1 VTATHTT
8 NETDI
13 SLYVGDGEENTGIG
27 YTSGI
32 FLRDGLLSVS
42 MFDEDDLES
51 IRESAA
57 DWETERLDPVLDAY
71 GERQDRFATVS
82 NMEVDRL
89 YTPNDIED
97 IDYGEDLGFPGEPPF
112 TRGIYPTMHR
122 GRTWTMRQFAGF
134 GTPDETN
141 ERFHYLIEEGQT
153 GLSTAF
159 DMPTLMGIDSDHKM
173 SRGEVG
179 KEGVAVDTLR
189 DMEILFDGIDL
200 GEVSTSFTINPSAA
214 VIYAMYIA
222 LADQQGVPREEV
234 RGTLQN
240 DMFKEFIAQKEWVV
254 PPEPSLRI
262 VTDIIEFSVEN
273 TPKFKPVSIS
283 GYHIREAGSTAIQEL
298 AFTLAD
304 GMAYVE
310 DCLDRGMDIDEFGP
324 TLSFFFN
331 SHNSLFEEVAKF
343 RAARRIWG
351 RVMDEWYGAETDEA
365 RMLKFHTQTAGQSLT
380 AQQPLNNVARVTIQA
395 LAAVLGGTQ
404 SLHTNSY
411 DEALAL
417 PSEQAVRVALRTQQ
431 IIADESGAA
440 DIIDPLGG
448 SFAVESLTNEVE
460 REAMDYIT
468 EIKEMGDGSMREG
481 VLAGIN
487 DGFFQREIQDA
498 AYEYQERVEREEET
512 VVGVNKYE
520 IEEDTQPDLLQVD
533 KEVEERQ
540 KERLK
545 SVKAERDDA
554 AVEEA
559 LERIDE
565 AARNGDNVMPA
576 IIDAVKAYAT
586 MGEIMGVFEEYYG
599 SYRETVNVA

>member
-1 VTATHTT
+1 
-8 NETDI
+8 
-13 SLYVGDGEENTGIG
+13 
-27 YTSGI
+27 
-32 FLRDGLLSVS
+32 
-42 MFDEDDLES
+42 MFDESELAE
-51 IRESAA
+51 IRDSRGE
-57 DWETERLDPVLDAY
+57 WEEQRLDPVLDAY

-89 YTPNDIED
+89 YTPDDIAD
-97 IDYGEDLGFPGEPPF
+97 IDVDEDLGFPGEPPF
-112 TRGIYPTMHR
+112 TRGVYPTMYR

-134 GTPDETN
+134 GTAEETN
-141 ERFHYLIEEGQT
+141 ERFHYLTEEGQT

-159 DMPTLMGIDSDHKM
+159 DMPTLMGIDSDDRM
-173 SRGEVG
+173 ANGEVG

-200 GEVSTSFTINPSAA
+200 GEVSTSFTINPSAP

-222 LADQQGVPREEV
+222 LADQQGVPRGEI

-240 DMFKEFIAQKEWVV
+240 DMFKEFIAQKEWVI
-254 PPEPSLRI
+254 PPEPSLRL
-262 VTDIIEFSVEN
+262 VTDVIEYSVDE

-283 GYHIREAGSTAIQEL
+283 GYHIREAGSTAAEEL

-310 DCLDRGMDIDEFGP
+310 DCIERGMDVDEFGP

-331 SHNSLFEEVAKF
+331 SHNSIFEEVAKF
-343 RAARRIWG
+343 RAARRIWS
-351 RVMDEWYGAETDEA
+351 RVMAEWYDAETDEA

-380 AQQPLNNVARVTIQA
+380 AQQPLNNIVRVTLQA

-431 IIADESGAA
+431 IIAEESGAA
-440 DIIDPLGG
+440 DIVDPLGG
-448 SFAVESLTNEVE
+448 SFAVESLTDEME
-460 REAMDYIT
+460 AEAMSYIE

-481 VLAGIN
+481 VLTGIQE
-487 DGFFQREIQDA
+487 GYFQREIQDS
-498 AYEYQERVEREEET
+498 AYEYQERVERDEET
-512 VVGVNKYE
+512 VVGVNEYT
-520 IEEDTQPDLLQVD
+520 IEEDTEPDLLQVD
-533 KEVEERQ
+533 KGVQKRQRDRLAEV
-540 KERLK
+540 KE
-545 SVKAERDDA
+545 ERDDE
-554 AVEEA
+554 AVEAA
-559 LERIDE
+559 LESVRE
-565 AARNGDNVMPA
+565 AARSDENVMPS
-576 IIDAVKAYAT
+576 IIEAVKAYAT
-586 MGEIMGVFEEYYG
+586 MGEIMGVFEEFHG